1 MEAHDEEDDEE
12 EEKIVTTQ
20 NLFHIQYSTSLEQ
33 RICVVY
39 AAERIWNYVDWKL
52 KFQLCYILLIPSHSG
67 CCQAPYIIYIWEWI
81 QKTTPPAATHKQLT
95 SINLSYRVSNAE
107 LWAEAAASER
117 KKDKSFDMIEFFF
130 SHSLQKKHS
139 TASQSLFEMWI
150 IYIYRT
156 KEFPLFELQFFD
168 ADLTHITS
176 SLRFNPFLVSVSRR
190 PCANTR
196 HRVCAQLP
204 FTRPRET
211 WA

>member
-1 MEAHDEEDDEE
+1 MEAHDEKDGEE

-67 CCQAPYIIYIWEWI
+67 CCQAPYIIRMRMNPRAM
-81 QKTTPPAATHKQLT
+81 PPAATHKQLT

-107 LWAEAAASER
+107 LWEEAAASER
-117 KKDKSFDMIEFFF
+117 KKFWYDWVFF
-130 SHSLQKKHS
+130 HTRCKKKHS
-139 TASQSLFEMWI
+139 TASQSFEMWI

-156 KEFPLFELQFFD
+156 KDIPLFELQFFD

-176 SLRFNPFLVSVSRR
+176 SLRFNPFRVSVSRR
-190 PCANTR
+190 PCAHTR
-196 HRVCAQLP
+196 HRVCARLS